1 MGGVPV
7 RRLVAESRHGRWL
20 PYYEEATD
28 PIHEIAM
35 EHALAF
41 SLFETVAWGMTI
53 VFAATDVVTTAF
65 GLPHPLLTE
74 SVPITRWIVAEF
86 GWSGLVVEHA
96 VVLGLLGAMWHVLPR
111 PYRIVVPLEG
121 AWAGYLIVH
130 SNLVTI
136 VTLVLAG

>member
-7 RRLVAESRHGRWL
+7 RRLAAESRHGRWL

-28 PIHEIAM
+28 PIHGLAM
-35 EHALAF
+35 EYALAF
-41 SLFETVAWGMTI
+41 ALFETVAWGMTI

-65 GLPHPLLTE
+65 GLPHPLLAE

-86 GWSGLVVEHA
+86 GWPGLVVEHA
-96 VVLGLLGAMWHVLPR
+96 VVLGLLGAMWYVLPR

-136 VTLVLAG
+136 ATLVLAG